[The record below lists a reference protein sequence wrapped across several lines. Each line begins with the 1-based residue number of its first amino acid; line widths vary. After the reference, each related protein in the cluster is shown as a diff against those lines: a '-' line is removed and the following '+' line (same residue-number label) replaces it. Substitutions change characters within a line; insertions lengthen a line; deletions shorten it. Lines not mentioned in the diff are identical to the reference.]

1 MSDADIKNQLN
12 AIHTMLWQGQQS
24 VRMERHTFIL
34 WGISAALLIILLDL
48 FLDPQNFKQHWHYV
62 LVETLVI
69 SIVLFIAGWWDFRLT
84 HKIRQQRDETLSF
97 IQTQLTKVWWFLVG
111 LIVIINIGMSF
122 FGGGYIFYP
131 LVLIILGLAFYING
145 LFSRQ
150 MLCWQGVALII
161 LGSIALILQPQFDLL
176 KILAA
181 STLGIGF
188 PLLPVLLAREH
199 WSNTWAKRLLVTTIW
214 LIVIITPTGLIGA
227 LMTPSGDYPIIS
239 LEDYRHKPSSL
250 DQVDNVRLPAGLK
263 VPIELLIEGNM
274 IKDTRVI
281 VPLTLGKTI
290 DIAVKNAKPIGF
302 FHIEGEGWKAYSA
315 NFRMRVDQLEAALSR
330 EQGPKITVKMRL
342 SSHK

>member
-1 MSDADIKNQLN
+1 MSDTDIKNQLN

-62 LVETLVI
+62 LVETLII

-111 LIVIINIGMSF
+111 LIVIINIGMNF

-150 MLCWQGVALII
+150 MLCWHGVALII
-161 LGSIALILQPQFDLL
+161 LGLIALALQPQYDLL
-176 KILAA
+176 KVLAA
-181 STLGIGF
+181 STLGLGF
-188 PLLPVLLAREH
+188 PLLPILLAREH
-199 WSNTWAKRLLVTTIW
+199 WSNTWVKRLLVTSAW
-214 LIVIITPTGLIGA
+214 LMVIIMPVGLIGA
-227 LMTPSGDYPIIS
+227 LITPSGDYPIIS
-239 LEDYRHKPSSL
+239 LENYRLKPL
-250 DQVDNVRLPAGLK
+250 APDQVENVRLPAGLK
-263 VPIELLIEGNM
+263 VPIVLHIEGNM
-274 IKDTRVI
+274 IKETHTTI
-281 VPLTLGKTI
+281 LLALEKTI
-290 DIAVKNAKPIGF
+290 DIAVKNEKPIGF
-302 FHIEGEGWKAYSA
+302 FHIEGEDWKAYSA
-315 NFRMRVDQLEAALSR
+315 DFRLRVDKLETSLSH

-342 SSHK
+342 SSQK